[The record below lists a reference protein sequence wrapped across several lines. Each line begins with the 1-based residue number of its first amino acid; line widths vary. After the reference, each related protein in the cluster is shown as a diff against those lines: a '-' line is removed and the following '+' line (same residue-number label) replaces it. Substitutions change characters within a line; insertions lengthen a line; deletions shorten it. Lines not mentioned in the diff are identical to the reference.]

1 MRLED
6 MTPALVRRAISI
18 YLEKAWPRKNGP
30 APRFDVK
37 QLEDAGTL
45 AELFAYF
52 EKPRASDGEVL
63 QRHTL
68 RLGNERYPF
77 MKFVVQEYLVDEEY
91 FFSVDT
97 HDDIDVRADS
107 PDYFAWLELKA
118 QNQRLKREIE
128 AAWAREGLP
137 TNEDLRLIAQGIAQV
152 EREPEPEEGTKPAR
166 LLVVDDESQVAQ
178 GLAALLEARG
188 YQVELAYD
196 GREVL
201 ERLEHDPLP
210 DLILLDYGMPEVGGE
225 QVLQRVRENPR
236 TSGLPVLLAT
246 ASSISLE
253 SVPRASGFLRK
264 PYSRGVLFA
273 MLKQL
278 LEARRAKSS

>member
-6 MTPALVRRAISI
+6 MTPALVRRAVAI
-18 YLEKAWPRKNGP
+18 YLEKAWPGREE
-30 APRFDVK
+30 PRPK
-37 QLEDAGTL
+37 LGL
-45 AELFAYF
+45 AELEEASTLPELFAHF
-52 EKPRASDGEVL
+52 ERPRASENAVL
-63 QRHTL
+63 QRYML
-68 RLGNERYPF
+68 RLGNRRYPF

-97 HDDIDVRADS
+97 HDDLDVRSDS
-107 PDYFAWLELKA
+107 PDYFAWLELKKF
-118 QNQRLKREIE
+118 NLDLKREIE
-128 AAWAREGLP
+128 TAWAREGLP
-137 TNEDLRLIAQGIAQV
+137 TNEDLRLIAQGLAQV
-152 EREPEPEEGTKPAR
+152 EREGRKRAR

-196 GREVL
+196 GRQVL

-210 DLILLDYGMPEVGGE
+210 DLILLDYGMPDIGGE

-236 TSGLPVLLAT
+236 LRDLPVLLAT
-246 ASSISLE
+246 AASISLQ

-264 PYSRGVLFA
+264 PYSREVLFA
-273 MLKQL
+273 MLQQM
-278 LEARRAKSS
+278 LEHRKPRDQG

>member
-6 MTPALVRRAISI
+6 MTPALVRRAIAI
-18 YLEKAWPRKNGP
+18 YLEKAWPNRKAAG
-30 APRFDVK
+30 PRFDVQK
-37 QLEDAGTL
+37 LEDAATL
-45 AELFAYF
+45 GELFAHF
-52 EKPRASDGEVL
+52 EQPRASEGEVL

-97 HDDIDVRADS
+97 HDDLDVRSDS
-107 PDYFAWLELKA
+107 PDYFAWLELKK
-118 QNQRLKREIE
+118 QNLQLKRDIE
-128 AAWAREGLP
+128 AAWAKEGLP

-152 EREPEPEEGTKPAR
+152 EREPPGEQGTKPVR
-166 LLVVDDESQVAQ
+166 VLVVDDESQVAQ
-178 GLAALLEARG
+178 GLGALLEARG

-225 QVLQRVRENPR
+225 QVLQKVRENPR
-236 TSGLPVLLAT
+236 TTDLPVLLAT
-246 ASSISLE
+246 ASSISLDA
-253 SVPRASGFLRK
+253 VPRASGFLRK

-273 MLKQL
+273 ILKQL
-278 LEARRAKSS
+278 LEHRPAKT

>member
-6 MTPALVRRAISI
+6 MTPALVRRAIAI
-18 YLEKAWPRKNGP
+18 YLEKAWPSKPPPGKHGP
-30 APRFDVK
+30 GPKFDVEK
-37 QLEDAGTL
+37 LEEAGTL
-45 AELFAYF
+45 AELFANF
-52 EKPRASDGEVL
+52 ERPRASDGEVL

-97 HDDIDVRADS
+97 HDDLDVRSDS

-128 AAWAREGLP
+128 SAWAREGLP

-152 EREPEPEEGTKPAR
+152 EREETKPAR

-188 YQVELAYD
+188 YQVEIAYD
-196 GREVL
+196 GKEVL
-201 ERLEHDPLP
+201 ERLERDPLP

-225 QVLQRVRENPR
+225 QVLQKVRENPR
-236 TSGLPVLLAT
+236 TKDLPVLLAT
-246 ASSISLE
+246 ASSISLA

-278 LEARRAKSS
+278 LEHRPAKT